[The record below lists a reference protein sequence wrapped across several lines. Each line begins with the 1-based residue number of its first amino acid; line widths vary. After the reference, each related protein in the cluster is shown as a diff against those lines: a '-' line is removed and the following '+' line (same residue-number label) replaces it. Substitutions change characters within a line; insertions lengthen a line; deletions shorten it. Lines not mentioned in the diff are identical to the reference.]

1 MKKTWILLLIF
12 FSAGILSYADAQSVK
27 NLNTKEFKVQIWD
40 FEKNKDWKYLG
51 DKPAISIATTKYLGD
66 RMRERGVKA
75 SFALGGIPAA
85 IIDMYA
91 TWCPPCKKLSPIL
104 EEIQKEYGDK
114 LQIYK
119 VDVDKEPALA
129 QLFNASSIPLMLFI
143 PKNGKPFTVTGLR
156 PKEQITDII
165 NEKLEVKK

>member
-1 MKKTWILLLIF
+1 MVHIGNDWDDLL
-12 FSAGILSYADAQSVK
+12 S
-27 NLNTKEFKVQIWD
+27 
-40 FEKNKDWKYLG
+40 
-51 DKPAISIATTKYLGD
+51 
-66 RMRERGVKA
+66 
-75 SFALGGIPAA
+75 
-85 IIDMYA
+85 
-91 TWCPPCKKLSPIL
+91 

>member
-51 DKPAISIATTKYLGD
+51 DKPAI
-66 RMRERGVKA
+66 
-75 SFALGGIPAA
+75 
-85 IIDMYA
+85 IDMYA

-114 LQIYK
+114 LLIY
-119 VDVDKEPALA
+119 
-129 QLFNASSIPLMLFI
+129 
-143 PKNGKPFTVTGLR
+143 
-156 PKEQITDII
+156 
-165 NEKLEVKK
+165 

>member
-51 DKPAISIATTKYLGD
+51 DKP
-66 RMRERGVKA
+66 
-75 SFALGGIPAA
+75 A

-143 PKNGKPFTVTGLR
+143 PENGKPFTVTGLR
-156 PKEQITDII
+156 PKEQITHII

>member
-51 DKPAISIATTKYLGD
+51 DKPAI
-66 RMRERGVKA
+66 
-75 SFALGGIPAA
+75 
-85 IIDMYA
+85 IDMYA

-104 EEIQKEYGDK
+104 EEIQKEQKKEAPKKKPEVSEDDE
-114 LQIYK
+114 

-143 PKNGKPFTVTGLR
+143 PENGKPFTVTGLR

>member
-1 MKKTWILLLIF
+1 MMQALLAPL
-12 FSAGILSYADAQSVK
+12 
-27 NLNTKEFKVQIWD
+27 
-40 FEKNKDWKYLG
+40 
-51 DKPAISIATTKYLGD
+51 
-66 RMRERGVKA
+66 RELA
-75 SFALGGIPAA
+75 E
-85 IIDMYA
+85 
-91 TWCPPCKKLSPIL
+91 L

-143 PKNGKPFTVTGLR
+143 PENGKPFTVTGLR

>member
-1 MKKTWILLLIF
+1 MDPVIDIF
-12 FSAGILSYADAQSVK
+12 FQQEFLSYADAQSVK

-51 DKPAISIATTKYLGD
+51 DKP
-66 RMRERGVKA
+66 
-75 SFALGGIPAA
+75 A

-165 NEKLEVKK
+165 NEKLEVKNNDRTSGTEKISTGDNSTLSPYF

>member
-1 MKKTWILLLIF
+1 MDPVIDIF
-12 FSAGILSYADAQSVK
+12 FSRNFVICRCPKCEKFEYERIQSTD
-27 NLNTKEFKVQIWD
+27 LGFR
-40 FEKNKDWKYLG
+40 KDWKYLG
-51 DKPAISIATTKYLGD
+51 DKP
-66 RMRERGVKA
+66 
-75 SFALGGIPAA
+75 A

-143 PKNGKPFTVTGLR
+143 PENGKPFTVTGLR

>member
-1 MKKTWILLLIF
+1 M
-12 FSAGILSYADAQSVK
+12 SYADAQSVK

-51 DKPAISIATTKYLGD
+51 DKP
-66 RMRERGVKA
+66 
-75 SFALGGIPAA
+75 A

-119 VDVDKEPALA
+119 VDVDKNPEVADEYNITNIPTIVVQKQDQIQNNIIGYRSYEDL
-129 QLFNASSIPLMLFI
+129 QKTLKDSI
-143 PKNGKPFTVTGLR
+143 
-156 PKEQITDII
+156 E
-165 NEKLEVKK
+165 

>member
-1 MKKTWILLLIF
+1 MTVFIIWKRF
-12 FSAGILSYADAQSVK
+12 FSRWDGLIYSKLGGE
-27 NLNTKEFKVQIWD
+27 KE
-40 FEKNKDWKYLG
+40 KDWKYLG
-51 DKPAISIATTKYLGD
+51 DKP
-66 RMRERGVKA
+66 
-75 SFALGGIPAA
+75 A

-143 PKNGKPFTVTGLR
+143 PENGKPFTVTGLR

>member
-51 DKPAISIATTKYLGD
+51 DKPAI
-66 RMRERGVKA
+66 
-75 SFALGGIPAA
+75 
-85 IIDMYA
+85 IDMYA

-119 VDVDKEPALA
+119 VNVDKEPALA

-165 NEKLEVKK
+165 NDKLEVKK

>member
-1 MKKTWILLLIF
+1 MDPVIDIF
-12 FSAGILSYADAQSVK
+12 FSRNFVICRCPKCEKFEYERIQS
-27 NLNTKEFKVQIWD
+27 TD
-40 FEKNKDWKYLG
+40 LG
-51 DKPAISIATTKYLGD
+51 SKRIKTGSISVIN
-66 RMRERGVKA
+66 RP
-75 SFALGGIPAA
+75 SF
-85 IIDMYA
+85 DMYA

-143 PKNGKPFTVTGLR
+143 PENGKPFTVTGLR

>member
-40 FEKNKDWKYLG
+40 FEKNKDWK
-51 DKPAISIATTKYLGD
+51 
-66 RMRERGVKA
+66 
-75 SFALGGIPAA
+75 
-85 IIDMYA
+85 YA

-165 NEKLEVKK
+165 N

>member
-51 DKPAISIATTKYLGD
+51 DKPAI
-66 RMRERGVKA
+66 
-75 SFALGGIPAA
+75 
-85 IIDMYA
+85 IDMYA

-104 EEIQKEYGDK
+104 EEIQKE
-114 LQIYK
+114 
-119 VDVDKEPALA
+119 
-129 QLFNASSIPLMLFI
+129 
-143 PKNGKPFTVTGLR
+143 FTVTGLR

>member
-12 FSAGILSYADAQSVK
+12 FSAGILSYADAPSVK
-27 NLNTKEFKVQIWD
+27 NLNTKEFKAQIWD

-51 DKPAISIATTKYLGD
+51 DKP
-66 RMRERGVKA
+66 
-75 SFALGGIPAA
+75 A

-104 EEIQKEYGDK
+104 EKIQKEYGDK

>member
-1 MKKTWILLLIF
+1 MPKVWKIWIRKNSKYRFGISKRIKTG
-12 FSAGILSYADAQSVK
+12 S
-27 NLNTKEFKVQIWD
+27 
-40 FEKNKDWKYLG
+40 
-51 DKPAISIATTKYLGD
+51 IS
-66 RMRERGVKA
+66 
-75 SFALGGIPAA
+75 
-85 IIDMYA
+85 A

-143 PKNGKPFTVTGLR
+143 PENGKPFTVTGLR

>member
-27 NLNTKEFKVQIWD
+27 NLNTKEFKAQIWD

-51 DKPAISIATTKYLGD
+51 DKP
-66 RMRERGVKA
+66 
-75 SFALGGIPAA
+75 A

-104 EEIQKEYGDK
+104 EKIQKEYEDK
-114 LQIYK
+114 LQIYSQK
-119 VDVDKEPALA
+119 R
-129 QLFNASSIPLMLFI
+129 QTFYGNR
-143 PKNGKPFTVTGLR
+143 VTSER
-156 PKEQITDII
+156 T
-165 NEKLEVKK
+165 NNRHY

>member
-1 MKKTWILLLIF
+1 MIITYYSLLNILAMKKTWILLLIF

-51 DKPAISIATTKYLGD
+51 DKP
-66 RMRERGVKA
+66 
-75 SFALGGIPAA
+75 A

-143 PKNGKPFTVTGLR
+143 PENGKPFTVTGLR

>member
-1 MKKTWILLLIF
+1 MMQALLAPL
-12 FSAGILSYADAQSVK
+12 
-27 NLNTKEFKVQIWD
+27 
-40 FEKNKDWKYLG
+40 
-51 DKPAISIATTKYLGD
+51 
-66 RMRERGVKA
+66 RELA
-75 SFALGGIPAA
+75 E
-85 IIDMYA
+85 
-91 TWCPPCKKLSPIL
+91 L

>member
-51 DKPAISIATTKYLGD
+51 DKPAI
-66 RMRERGVKA
+66 
-75 SFALGGIPAA
+75 
-85 IIDMYA
+85 IDMYA

-104 EEIQKEYGDK
+104 EEIQ
-114 LQIYK
+114 K

-143 PKNGKPFTVTGLR
+143 PENGKPFTVTGLR